1 VGRALLT
8 FALFCVSAVGLS
20 AQEQEQPDPPTT
32 AVLAGAVANAAAIF
46 ARTAP
51 GLVAQ
56 EVLHQHGRRG
66 FIRILEQNQGKPD
79 QKNPKKE
86 NVTIKL
92 PQEFHTH
99 DVVSDYALGEIGESH
114 VIHEIRSILTI
125 DGRVISPAD
134 EARHALAIGIQSPDD
149 ELKHR
154 LLENFE
160 RNRLEG
166 AVTDFGQVILLFA
179 AAAQSHY
186 HFSLWQERGH
196 HRLLN
201 GEPMI
206 AIEYK
211 QISGAAGLTV
221 FHERAMDVRTT
232 EGEIW
237 LRDSDLLPLRI
248 TMFTEAPLGGNLT
261 IRDEAVI
268 DYAAT
273 PFGLA
278 PLHIDHMQFLGAD
291 LLVENDLQYSGYQ
304 RLTPGIVP

>member
-1 VGRALLT
+1 MSRALLT
-8 FALFCVSAVGLS
+8 FALFSVLAVVSS
-20 AQEQEQPDPPTT
+20 AQEPPAT
-32 AVLAGAVANAAAIF
+32 AELAGALAAVAATF
-46 ARTAP
+46 SHTAP
-51 GLVAQ
+51 GLAAQ

-66 FIRILEQNQGKPD
+66 FIRIIEQQSS
-79 QKNPKKE
+79 KKQ
-86 NVTIKL
+86 NVSIKL
-92 PQEFHTH
+92 PQDFHSH

-114 VIHEIRSILTI
+114 VIHELRSILTI
-125 DGRVISPAD
+125 DGRMISPAD

-179 AAAQSHY
+179 AAVQNHY
-186 HFSLWQERGH
+186 RFTLWHERGRE
-196 HRLLN
+196 RLLN

-206 AIEYK
+206 ALEYK

-221 FHERAMDVRTT
+221 FHEHAMDVRTT

-237 LRDSDLLPLRI
+237 FRDSDLLPLRI
-248 TMFTEAPLGGNLT
+248 TMFTEAPIGGNLT

-268 DYAAT
+268 DYTAT

-278 PLHIDHMQFLGAD
+278 PSHIDHMQFLGAD

>member
-1 VGRALLT
+1 MSRALLI
-8 FALFCVSAVGLS
+8 FAFFCLLARSSPPQEQSVPVTELS
-20 AQEQEQPDPPTT
+20 A
-32 AVLAGAVANAAAIF
+32 ALADTAAIF
-46 ARTAP
+46 SRTAP
-51 GLVAQ
+51 GLVAR

-66 FIRILEQNQGKPD
+66 FIRILE
-79 QKNPKKE
+79 KNPKKQD
-86 NVTIKL
+86 VTIKL

-114 VIHEIRSILTI
+114 VIHEIRSVLTI
-125 DGRVISPAD
+125 DGRMISPAD

-166 AVTDFGQVILLFA
+166 AVTDFGQVILLFT

-186 HFSLWQERGH
+186 RFSLWHERGH
-196 HRLLN
+196 ERLLN

-206 AIEYK
+206 ALDYK
-211 QISGAAGLTV
+211 QMSGAAGLTV

-237 LRDSDLLPLRI
+237 FRDSDLLPLRI
-248 TMFTEAPLGGNLT
+248 TMFTEAPIGGNLT
-261 IRDEAVI
+261 IRDEVVI
-268 DYAAT
+268 DYTAT